1 VAVFEIITER
11 KLAETALRESEE
23 RLRLSLYAAKQGLYD
38 LNVQTGSTVVNREY
52 AEMLGYNP
60 DTFIET
66 NAAWIERLHPDDREI
81 TAKAYSDY
89 INGLKPEYRV
99 EFRQR
104 TNDGNWKW
112 ILSLGKVV
120 EYDADGKPLRM
131 LGTHTDIT
139 ERKQA
144 EETIQIKDRLLHI
157 TSQMAKV
164 GGWEFDTK
172 TLAGTWTDQVARIH
186 DLDPRQETNVE
197 LGVSF
202 YVGESRKKIEDAI
215 KESIELGKP
224 YDLELEMVSAKGS
237 HKWVRTMGLPIMDD
251 GKAVKIQGIF
261 QDITERK
268 QSEDEIRRLN
278 DELEQRVIE
287 RTSQL
292 EAANKELEAFSYS
305 VSHDLRAPLRA
316 IDGYTRILV
325 EDYESS
331 LDEEGKRVCNVIS
344 HEARRMGQLIDDLL
358 SFSRLGRREMHPS
371 EIDMKALASL
381 VFGEL
386 MKQEDGRNID
396 FQIRE
401 LHKAAGD
408 AVLIRQVWVNLLS
421 NAIKFTSGVKRA
433 VIEVGSTQNKDE
445 IVYYVRDNGAGFDME
460 YVSKLFGVFQRLHSE
475 NEFEGTGVGL
485 AIVQRLIHRHDGRVW
500 AEGKVN
506 GGATFH
512 FALPRKEN
520 G

>member
-1 VAVFEIITER
+1 MTGLEDVIGRRVTEVIPGIRESNPEVFEIYGRVALKGKPEKFETFVPTLGTGIWFSVSVYSQEKGFFVAVFEIITER

-38 LNVQTGSTVVNREY
+38 LNVQTGNAIVNREY

-66 NAAWIERLHPDDREI
+66 NAAWIERLHPEDREI

-112 ILSLGKVV
+112 ILSLGKMV
-120 EYDADGKPLRM
+120 EYDAEGKSLRM

-144 EETIQIKDRLLHI
+144 EE
-157 TSQMAKV
+157 
-164 GGWEFDTK
+164 
-172 TLAGTWTDQVARIH
+172 
-186 DLDPRQETNVE
+186 
-197 LGVSF
+197 
-202 YVGESRKKIEDAI
+202 
-215 KESIELGKP
+215 
-224 YDLELEMVSAKGS
+224 
-237 HKWVRTMGLPIMDD
+237 
-251 GKAVKIQGIF
+251 
-261 QDITERK
+261 
-268 QSEDEIRRLN
+268 EIRRLN
-278 DELEQRVIE
+278 EELEQRVIE

-344 HEARRMGQLIDDLL
+344 REARRMGQLIDDLL
-358 SFSRLGRREMHPS
+358 SFSRVGRREMHPS
-371 EIDMKALASL
+371 EIDMKALASS

-401 LHKAAGD
+401 LHNAAGD

-421 NAIKFTSGVKRA
+421 NAVKFTSGRKRA
-433 VIEVGSTQNKDE
+433 AIEVGSTQSRDE
-445 IVYYVRDNGAGFDME
+445 IVYYVRDNGVGFDME
-460 YVSKLFGVFQRLHSE
+460 YVDKLFGVFQRLHSE
-475 NEFEGTGVGL
+475 SEFEGTGVGL
-485 AIVQRLIHRHDGRVW
+485 AIVHRLIHRHDGRVW

-506 GGATFH
+506 EGATFH
-512 FALPRKEN
+512 FALPRKEHE
-520 G
+520 